1 MKAKTFAMNA
11 LKVLLI
17 PVGVYLFFFIA
28 SQGKFSGG
36 ATIVSILKQSLYPTL
51 ISYAL
56 CANMLAN
63 RMDIS
68 VGSVVV
74 VSAMMGARFT
84 ITHDVGLVPFALII
98 LATSFVLSLIVGLLY
113 IKMRVPTIVS
123 ALGICMV
130 YEALSN
136 QVSIS
141 WVTAVKGDVCLFG
154 TSPYCFILFGVM
166 FAAYYI
172 LFNHTTF
179 GYQTRAIAGD
189 QQIAANNG
197 INVRRHA
204 FMCYVVSGVFL
215 GFAALL
221 KISTQGSIDTLMYMS
236 STNLVFTSMLGIF
249 VAMAMRRY
257 CNIVVGVW
265 IGNIIMFIMNS
276 GLLSLGISSS
286 WQDVLNGTLL
296 LVIMTITYNNETFA
310 KWLGMRRFNRRI
322 RMSQ

>member
-1 MKAKTFAMNA
+1 MKAKTFGLNA

-17 PVGVYLFFFIA
+17 PVGVYMFFFLA
-28 SQGKFSGG
+28 SGGKFGG
-36 ATIVSILKQSLYPTL
+36 VETVVSILKQSLYPTL

-63 RMDIS
+63 RMDVSI
-68 VGSVVV
+68 GSVVV
-74 VSAMMGARFT
+74 VSAMLGARLS
-84 ITHDVGLVPFALII
+84 ITMGVGLAVFSLAI
-98 LATSFVLSLIVGLLY
+98 LGTAILLSLLVGLLY
-113 IKMRVPTIVS
+113 VKMRVPTIVS

-154 TSPYCFILFGVM
+154 TTPYCFILFGLM
-166 FAAYYI
+166 FALYYI
-172 LFNHTTF
+172 LFNHTKF

-204 FMCYVVSGVFL
+204 FLCYVVSGVFL
-215 GFAALL
+215 GVGALL

-236 STNLVFTSMLGIF
+236 STNLVFASMLGIF
-249 VAMAMRRY
+249 VAMALRSY
-257 CNIVVGVW
+257 CNIVVGIW
-265 IGNIIMFIMNS
+265 IGNIIMFIMNN
-276 GLLSLGISSS
+276 GLLSLGLSSS
-286 WQDVLNGTLL
+286 WQDVLNGAMLL
-296 LVIMTITYNNETFA
+296 MIMTITYNNENFA
-310 KWLGMRRFNRRI
+310 KWIGMRRFTRKVRNA
-322 RMSQ
+322 